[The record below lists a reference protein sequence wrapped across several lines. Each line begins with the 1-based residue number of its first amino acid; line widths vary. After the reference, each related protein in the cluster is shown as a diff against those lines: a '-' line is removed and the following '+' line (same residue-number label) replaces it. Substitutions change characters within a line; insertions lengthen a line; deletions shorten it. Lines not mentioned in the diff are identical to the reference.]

1 MRDGFARDSLHRQKT
16 LSLIESISFFLLEC
30 VLSKRYA
37 YKSHLNRLVNAV
49 IDLKYIQLLKVFSRA
64 EFARDGWRAFRR
76 SNSKLGAL

>member
-16 LSLIESISFFLLEC
+16 FSLIEGISFSLLEC

-49 IDLKYIQLLKVFSRA
+49 IGLK
-64 EFARDGWRAFRR
+64 
-76 SNSKLGAL
+76 